1 MRIHVADGKDKNLLA
16 CLQNFKADHD
26 GTAAQERE
34 HLRWFASTT
43 ANRRDVVM
51 QIKGKLYNYRASTPE
66 LLAAMQELRHAKQLD
81 LACLVIAIAVYRASG
96 MSHRFAIKTTVAKP
110 KPVHLRR
117 TSLAYKLRLHL
128 GEIQEMQ
135 AKGYSWPRIAQILK
149 QEWRKTY
156 KDYKIDP
163 SYLRKTAQA
172 LAAEQRHKN

>member
-1 MRIHVADGKDKNLLA
+1 MHIQPSDTKDKNLLGL
-16 CLQNFKADHD
+16 LQDFAADHD
-26 GTAAQERE
+26 GTAVRERE

-51 QIKGKLYNYRASTPE
+51 QIKGKLYSYRASTPE

-81 LACLVIAIAVYRASG
+81 LACLVIAIALYRAGG
-96 MSHRFAIKTTVAKP
+96 MPRLFAHAATAKP

-135 AKGYSWPRIAQILK
+135 AKGYSWPRIAQALK
-149 QEWRKTY
+149 LEWRKLY
-156 KDYKIDP
+156 RDYKIDP
-163 SYLRKTAQA
+163 TYLRRTVEK
-172 LAAEQRHKN
+172 LADQQRKN

>member
-1 MRIHVADGKDKNLLA
+1 
-16 CLQNFKADHD
+16 
-26 GTAAQERE
+26 
-34 HLRWFASTT
+34 
-43 ANRRDVVM
+43 
-51 QIKGKLYNYRASTPE
+51 
-66 LLAAMQELRHAKQLD
+66 MQELRHAKQFD
-81 LACLVIAIAVYRASG
+81 LACLVIAIALYRAGG
-96 MSHRFAIKTTVAKP
+96 MPRLFANAATAKP

-128 GEIQEMQ
+128 GEIREMQ
-135 AKGYSWPRIAQILK
+135 AKGYSWPRIAQVLK